1 MKTMNRRDMC
11 VALSA
16 LVALGSVERPAIAEG
31 TGDATGDTV
40 LSRSETFP
48 YDQLP
53 VTHTPNGG
61 AMRKVISGVL
71 ATGEYIEVHETTLPA
86 GKMPHPPHRHRHSE
100 ILFIRE
106 GKLEFLND
114 GKPEAV
120 GPGGVVFTA
129 SNVMHGL
136 RNIGDTPARYCV
148 IAIGRSEGPA

>member
-1 MKTMNRRDMC
+1 MKIMNRRDMC
-11 VALSA
+11 VAVSA
-16 LVALGSVERPAIAEG
+16 LVALGSVERPATAEG
-31 TGDATGDTV
+31 KGDATGDKV

-61 AMRKVISGVL
+61 AVRKVISGVL

-86 GKMPHPPHRHRHSE
+86 GKMPHLPHRHRHSE

-106 GKLEFLND
+106 GNLEFLND
-114 GKPEAV
+114 GTPERV
-120 GPGGVVFTA
+120 GPGGVVFIA
-129 SNVMHGL
+129 SNVMHGVK
-136 RNIGDTPARYCV
+136 NIGDAPANYCV